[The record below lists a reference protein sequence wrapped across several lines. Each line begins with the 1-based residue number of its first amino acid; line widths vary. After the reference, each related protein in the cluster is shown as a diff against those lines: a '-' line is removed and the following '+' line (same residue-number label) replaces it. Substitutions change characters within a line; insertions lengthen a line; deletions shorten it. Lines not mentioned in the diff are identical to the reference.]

1 MNMGARQTQFEAL
14 VHAYSADLYRY
25 AVWLCRNSEQAE
37 DIVQETFMRAWKALD
52 SLQDHR
58 AAKRWLITILRREN
72 ARRFE
77 RVQADTASSDPV
89 DLDRFPGFDQGH
101 GRTETFV
108 LRRALAA
115 LPDEYREPL
124 LLQVLGGYSSEEI
137 AELLGIKAGAV
148 MTRLS
153 RARQKLRAR
162 LDGDDISIKEGGSV
176 S

>member
-89 DLDRFPGFDQGH
+89 GLDRFPGFDQGH

-162 LDGDDISIKEGGSV
+162 LDGDDMGIKEGGSV